1 MYIQSNILSFSIQF
15 LTILFGLQGVRS
27 SQSANKNI
35 IDAMFLFPFTR
46 IWSLLTFSSKH
57 LSSVS
62 VLLGDHIF
70 FPCMPY
76 FITIINQTPELSL
89 HPPYDKYQV
98 GGKLVQTILQS
109 DPLVSY
115 WMFSLF
121 TFNLHS
127 RKKKKKI

>member
-89 HPPYDKYQV
+89 HPMTNIKL
-98 GGKLVQTILQS
+98 GGSLCRQS
-109 DPLVSY
+109 FNLTLLSATGCLVS
-115 WMFSLF
+115 
-121 TFNLHS
+121 LHLIYIPG
-127 RKKKKKI
+127 RKKKKI